1 MQENWT
7 KLNIDNK
14 SEREKKIYKRIRTAL
29 DQSVK
34 HKCVVKNKNMYE

>member
-14 SEREKKIYKRIRTAL
+14 NEREKRIKYKRIRTAL
-29 DQSVK
+29 DQNVK
-34 HKCVVKNKNMYE
+34 HKCV